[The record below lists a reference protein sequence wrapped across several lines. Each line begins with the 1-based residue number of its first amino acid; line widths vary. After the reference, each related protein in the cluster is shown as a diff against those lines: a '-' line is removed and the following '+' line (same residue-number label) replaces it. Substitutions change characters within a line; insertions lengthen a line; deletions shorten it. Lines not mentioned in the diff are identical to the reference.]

1 MQRQRGDLVPIGDA
15 VSGLRSPVTTEPKT
29 KLIAATFAGVPG
41 TVTVSL
47 TKIGPSWW
55 NRMRKL
61 PVVDWIT
68 KLISGKLIGKL
79 IDWVC
84 DFVAQLFQ
92 RVRTASDAHGR
103 SHAA

>member
-1 MQRQRGDLVPIGDA
+1 MQRQRGELVPIGDA

-29 KLIAATFAGVPG
+29 QFNAATFAGVPG
-41 TVTVSL
+41 SVTVSL

-55 NRMRKL
+55 NRLRKH
-61 PVVDWIT
+61 PVLDWII
-68 KLISGKLIGKL
+68 KFSALVGLVERVWA
-79 IDWVC
+79 WVQP
-84 DFVAQLFQ
+84 FL